1 MKLHNEHHRV
11 DRTAW
16 LRAAVLGA
24 NDGLISTSSLIIG
37 VAAAHAGTPDIL
49 VAGLAGLVGGSLS
62 MAAGEYVSVSSQA
75 DSQSADLARE
85 RRELSLTPEA
95 EHRELAGIYV
105 SRGLTPELADQV
117 ATQLTAHDAL
127 AAHARDELGITDTT
141 LARPLTAAIAS
152 AGSFA
157 LGAVLPLL
165 VAVAVSAER
174 LDHGDL
180 REHPDAA
187 GGTGRAGRVA
197 GGAQILRG
205 ALRVGFWGLLAMA
218 ATGLIGHL
226 FDVHVLVGIAALAM
240 QPDLAAYFAHLGYQ
254 GKGEPT
260 LATLGEL
267 HRLHPQA
274 DRL

>member
-174 LDHGDL
+174 LTMAIFVSTLMLLVALGAL
-180 REHPDAA
+180 AA
-187 GGTGRAGRVA
+187 WL

-226 FDVHVLVGIAALAM
+226 FDVHV
-240 QPDLAAYFAHLGYQ
+240 
-254 GKGEPT
+254 
-260 LATLGEL
+260 
-267 HRLHPQA
+267 
-274 DRL
+274 

>member
-37 VAAAHAGTPDIL
+37 VAAAHAGAPDVL

-152 AGSFA
+152 AASFA
-157 LGAVLPLL
+157 LGAVLPLI
-165 VAVAVSAER
+165 VAIAVSAER
-174 LDHGDL
+174 ITTVIFVSTLMLLVALGAL
-180 REHPDAA
+180 AA
-187 GGTGRAGRVA
+187 WL

-218 ATGLIGHL
+218 ATGLVGHL
-226 FDVHVLVGIAALAM
+226 FGVHV
-240 QPDLAAYFAHLGYQ
+240 
-254 GKGEPT
+254 
-260 LATLGEL
+260 
-267 HRLHPQA
+267 
-274 DRL
+274 